1 MEFVYHR
8 VPFPI
13 FRMVVEYMGVIPP
26 LSANTTRSL
35 SQHFQEKYCCRCGDY
50 ICARK
55 YVSKRPYHI
64 SCRQRYYTPDHQNT
78 RYFHFQRVSI
88 FPLLFGFEPH
98 WRNDIQR
105 CPIVLY
111 SKQPLNYY
119 SMDICNDTQDLS
131 KRGGAV
137 VHYRYQS
144 NEKILNVHHNP
155 CFTVIPEV
163 FSKDLQSRYSRTVMI
178 SLLDIMSSIT
188 KLDIMKKFKVHSA
201 EHIIQWLLKL
211 CPTVLECIQPFQFY
225 GMRRLLERVPTSLQ
239 YQAVLSLGPERLAQK
254 DSRWFQKILLDFPQI
269 LNILEEKTIQRIFQ
283 KNKQWF
289 LQYLKLQ
296 PKALEYVSI
305 VNYRRRY
312 Y

>member
-1 MEFVYHR
+1 MEFVYHK
-8 VPFPI
+8 VPFPL
-13 FRMVVEYMGVIPP
+13 FRMVVEYMGIIPP
-26 LSANTTRSL
+26 LSANITRSL
-35 SQHFQEKYCCRCGDY
+35 SQHFQEKYCSRCGEY
-50 ICARK
+50 ISARN

-78 RYFHFQRVSI
+78 KYFHFQWVSI

-105 CPIVLY
+105 CPIVMY
-111 SKQPLNYY
+111 SKQPINYY
-119 SMDICNDTQDLS
+119 SMDICNDAKDLS

-144 NEKILNVHHNP
+144 NDKILNVHHNP
-155 CFTVIPEV
+155 CFTVIPEL
-163 FSKDLQSRYSRTVMI
+163 FSKDLQSKCSRTVTI
-178 SLLDIMSSIT
+178 SLLDTMSWIT
-188 KLDIMKKFKVHSA
+188 KLDVMEKFQVHSA

-211 CPTVLECIQPFQFY
+211 CPTVLECIQPFQFH
-225 GMRRLLERVPTSLQ
+225 GMRRLLERVPISLQ
-239 YQAVLSLGPERLAQK
+239 YQAILSLGPERIAQR
-254 DSRWFQKILLDFPQI
+254 DSRWFQKILLDFPHI
-269 LNILEEKTIQRIFQ
+269 LDILEERTIQRIFQ
-283 KNKQWF
+283 KNKRWF

-305 VNYRRRY
+305 VNDRRRY